1 MAKDSGLNDIGTAQF
16 SVLGYQKVQCCLAFK
31 KGVPSKGLD
40 SFISLLDFFFFL
52 LFLFS
57 FLDTHFRFSCLS
69 YQIDL

>member
-1 MAKDSGLNDIGTAQF
+1 MDIGTAQF

-31 KGVPSKGLD
+31 NGVPSKGLD
-40 SFISLLDFFFFL
+40 FFTFFFFF

-57 FLDTHFRFSCLS
+57 FLDTHFRFLLLP

>member
-1 MAKDSGLNDIGTAQF
+1 MAKDSGLSDIGTAQF

-40 SFISLLDFFFFL
+40 FFISLLDFLF

-57 FLDTHFRFSCLS
+57 FLDTHFCFSCLS

>member
-1 MAKDSGLNDIGTAQF
+1 MAKDSGLSDIGTAQF

-40 SFISLLDFFFFL
+40 FFISLLDFLFF

-57 FLDTHFRFSCLS
+57 SLDTHFRFSCLS